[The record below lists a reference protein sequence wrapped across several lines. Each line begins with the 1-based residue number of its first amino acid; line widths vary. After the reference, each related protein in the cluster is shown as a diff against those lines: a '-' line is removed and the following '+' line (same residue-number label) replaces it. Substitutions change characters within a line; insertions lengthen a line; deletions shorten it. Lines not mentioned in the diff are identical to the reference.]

1 MSKRLRK
8 GHENCGPVSLR
19 PNQRIS
25 VARKTTS
32 TSKTTS
38 DQRNSNSNGDNDVAT
53 GLGCGLC
60 RASQETDLIAT
71 LPPAARTGDFPSQM
85 STPERTSG
93 AKVRASWHHIAT
105 PSAEYDATIVLSQ
118 QESKKKVLQNYLLT
132 NLSAP

>member
-8 GHENCGPVSLR
+8 GHKNCGPVSLR

-32 TSKTTS
+32 KTTS
-38 DQRNSNSNGDNDVAT
+38 DQGNSNSNGDNDVAT

-60 RASQETDLIAT
+60 QVSQETDLIAT
-71 LPPAARTGDFPSQM
+71 LPPAARTGDFPNQM

-105 PSAEYDATIVLSQ
+105 PSAEYAATIVLSQ
-118 QESKKKVLQNYLLT
+118 QDSKKKLYCKTIYSQT
-132 NLSAP
+132 